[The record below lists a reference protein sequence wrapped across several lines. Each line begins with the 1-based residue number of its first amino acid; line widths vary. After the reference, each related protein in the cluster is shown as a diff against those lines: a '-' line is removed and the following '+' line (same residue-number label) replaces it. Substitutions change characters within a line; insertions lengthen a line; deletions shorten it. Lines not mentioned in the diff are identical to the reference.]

1 MNVTSREIRMPK
13 LRMAASFE
21 PATLNAEDRT
31 VEIRW
36 YAGSTVERFSLF
48 DGPYRLTFSM
58 KPEHVRLGR
67 LNSGGAPFKAGHAS
81 NDDLASVIGVIERAW
96 LSGNE
101 GRALVRFSKR
111 TDVEPLFQDVRDG
124 ILRNVSMEAFVHGFD
139 DVTKKG
145 EPEPHL
151 MAVDWEP
158 QAVALVS
165 VGADPMA
172 QALADESDSVPC
184 QINVRAEAQ
193 AEAPKRATA
202 PNHREAKMA
211 NDDNIDDVVGSED
224 LSAETPPKA
233 SEKKPVANPVTAARE
248 VDDAIERD
256 QLLAG
261 QVQRAA
267 EHFGLD
273 EIWAQRHINLGTPI
287 KEVLKLAA
295 AERAKRAPKTREDI
309 GFGTDHDSIQWRSEQ
324 MASAIAARA
333 SGKAVPESARAFA
346 NMGFVDIGLELLK
359 ANRQDFGLD
368 PRNRAEVIR
377 LALTTSDFPNL
388 LANASNKVLLPSYEA
403 ANVSYRMLCIRQDL
417 PDFKSASVLNTGDFP
432 TPLQVAEA
440 GEIKLGYFS
449 EQKNTVALGTYGRRL
464 SFSRQALINDDL
476 NSFGRVMGAYGQRI
490 ADFENAA
497 FFTLLGTV
505 GPTLGDGG
513 AMFNATALTTAGG
526 HANYTSSG
534 TAISDTSITVGY
546 ALMAAQT
553 GIGADNLGDGI
564 KLNIQPKYLLA
575 APAKR
580 NLAFQ
585 YTSSNY
591 VPSAPTSMNSWA
603 GQLTPVLDSN
613 LSGNRWWLFA
623 DPAMFP
629 NFAYGSLAGAPGP
642 RVSTRA
648 GFEIEGVEMRVAFDF
663 YVGGIDW
670 RGGYCNAG
678 A

>member
-1 MNVTSREIRMPK
+1 
-13 LRMAASFE
+13 
-21 PATLNAEDRT
+21 
-31 VEIRW
+31 
-36 YAGSTVERFSLF
+36 
-48 DGPYRLTFSM
+48 
-58 KPEHVRLGR
+58 
-67 LNSGGAPFKAGHAS
+67 
-81 NDDLASVIGVIERAW
+81 
-96 LSGNE
+96 
-101 GRALVRFSKR
+101 
-111 TDVEPLFQDVRDG
+111 
-124 ILRNVSMEAFVHGFD
+124 
-139 DVTKKG
+139 
-145 EPEPHL
+145 
-151 MAVDWEP
+151 
-158 QAVALVS
+158 
-165 VGADPMA
+165 
-172 QALADESDSVPC
+172 
-184 QINVRAEAQ
+184 
-193 AEAPKRATA
+193 
-202 PNHREAKMA
+202 MA
-211 NDDNIDDVVGSED
+211 NDDTLDDVVGGEALPAEK
-224 LSAETPPKA
+224 LSSDKKA
-233 SEKKPVANPVTAARE
+233 APANPVTAARE

-273 EIWAQRHINLGTPI
+273 DIWAQKHINLGTPI
-287 KEVLKLAA
+287 KTVLKLAA
-295 AERAKRAPKTREDI
+295 EERAKRAPKTTNDI
-309 GFGTDHDSIQWRSEQ
+309 GFGAEHDSIQWRSEQ

-333 SGKAVPESARAFA
+333 SGKPVPDSARQFA
-346 NMGFVDIGLELLK
+346 QLGFTDVAYELLK
-359 ANRQDFGLD
+359 ANRRDFGVD
-368 PRNRAEVIR
+368 PRNRPEVIR
-377 LALTTSDFPNL
+377 LALTTSDFPDL
-388 LANASNKVLLPSYEA
+388 LANASNKVMLPSYEA
-403 ANVSYRMLCIRQDL
+403 AMPTYRKLCLRQDL

-432 TPLQVAEA
+432 APIEVGEG
-440 GEIKLGYFS
+440 GEIKLGSFG
-449 EQKNTVALGTYGRRL
+449 EQKNTVALLTYGRRL
-464 SFSRQALINDDL
+464 SFSRQSLINDDL
-476 NSFGRVMGAYGQRI
+476 NSFGRVMGAYGVRI
-490 ADFENAA
+490 ADFENAT
-497 FFTLLGTV
+497 FFTLLSTV

-564 KLNIQPKYLLA
+564 KLNIQPRFLLA

-603 GQLTPVLDSN
+603 GQLEPVLDSN

-623 DPAMFP
+623 DPGQFP
-629 NFAYGSLAGAPGP
+629 NFAYGSLQGAPGP
-642 RVSTRA
+642 RVTSRD